1 MTQGLNKLVTG
12 IIKWYDPR
20 KGFGFITP
28 EDGSADVLLHQTC
41 LKEAGHASI
50 QEGVRVKCEVV
61 QKPKGFTAL
70 KLLEID
76 TSTAIILPDQPARQA
91 QSARRAPRHT
101 PEGVPG
107 VPIGPREIGL
117 VKWFNRVKGFGF
129 LRRENEEDP
138 EKDNIFVHM
147 ETLRRCGIREL
158 LPGQRVNVRCIMT
171 DRGLAAVEVSLVSA
185 ETGVNGAGHGPMEG

>member
-1 MTQGLNKLVTG
+1 MTESLNKQVIG
-12 IIKWYDPR
+12 VVKWYDPR

-41 LKEAGHASI
+41 LKDAGHASI

-61 QKPKGFTAL
+61 QKAKGLTAS

-76 TSTAIILPDQPARQA
+76 TSTAIVLPEPRP
-91 QSARRAPRHT
+91 SRRPSAPRMG
-101 PEGVPG
+101 PNAIEGIPV
-107 VPIGPREIGL
+107 GPAEMGI

-129 LRRENEEDP
+129 LRRESEADP

-158 LPGQRVNVRCIMT
+158 MPGQRLQVVCVKT
-171 DRGLAAVEVSLVSA
+171 QKGLAAFEVKLIASPNGIN
-185 ETGVNGAGHGPMEG
+185 GVNGSNED

>member
-1 MTQGLNKLVTG
+1 MTESLSKHVIGVV
-12 IIKWYDPR
+12 KWYDPR

-41 LKEAGHASI
+41 LKDAGHTSI

-61 QKPKGFTAL
+61 QKTKGLTAS

-76 TSTAIILPDQPARQA
+76 ASTAIILPEHTQRP
-91 QSARRAPRHT
+91 SRRPSAPRMG
-101 PEGVPG
+101 PNAMQGIE
-107 VPIGPREIGL
+107 IGPAEIGI

-129 LRRENEEDP
+129 LRREKEEDP
-138 EKDNIFVHM
+138 DKDNIFVHM

-158 LPGQRVNVRCIMT
+158 LPGQRVEVVCVKT
-171 DRGLAAVEVSLVSA
+171 ERGLAAHEVKLIVSLDL
-185 ETGVNGAGHGPMEG
+185 TNGLNGRL